1 MFFADYISLIYMRV
15 PANMGLLFSMWSD
28 PLVHPTVLEVELQ
41 VKTFWG
47 KLLRSQEATL
57 QLLQPVF
64 PKYTLS

>member
-1 MFFADYISLIYMRV
+1 
-15 PANMGLLFSMWSD
+15 MGLQLSKRSD

-41 VKTFWG
+41 VKPFWG
-47 KLLRSQEATL
+47 KLLRSQEATP